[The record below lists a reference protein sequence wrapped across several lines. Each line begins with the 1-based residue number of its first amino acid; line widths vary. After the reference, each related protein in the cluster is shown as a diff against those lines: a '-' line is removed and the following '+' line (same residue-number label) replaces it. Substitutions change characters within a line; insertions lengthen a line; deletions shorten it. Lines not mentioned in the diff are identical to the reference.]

1 LRVLL
6 QVLAAWTSAAICTIT
21 PDQMR
26 TTDLEVGASFG
37 PSEWLTIDQLRIDRF
52 ADATND
58 QQWIHTDPRRAA
70 EGPFGTTVAHG
81 FLTLSLLSPLFDEL
95 VAFEDAALSINYG
108 LDRVRFPAPV
118 PVWSRVRAT
127 FAVESVTQLEGGIQ
141 ATFAARV
148 EREGSEKPV
157 CVATMIFRFLR

>member
-1 LRVLL
+1 
-6 QVLAAWTSAAICTIT
+6 
-21 PDQMR
+21 MKM
-26 TTDLEVGASFG
+26 TDLETGARFG
-37 PSEWLTIDQLRIDRF
+37 PGEWLTIDQLRIDRF
-52 ADATND
+52 ADSASD
-58 QQWIHTDPRRAA
+58 RQWIHTDPVRAA
-70 EGPFGTTVAHG
+70 EGPFGSTVAHG

-95 VAFEDAALSINYG
+95 VSFEDAALSINYG

-127 FAVESVTQLEGGIQ
+127 FAVESVTQLESGIQ

-148 EREGSEKPV
+148 EREGCEKPV